1 MLSVMVLLF
10 WSLCF
15 AVPHAAA
22 QSESELER
30 SVKKEG
36 RVVFWSSMRIEDSR
50 ALAAGFEAK
59 YSYIKVDI
67 FRAASR
73 STRRFLRMQST

>member
-1 MLSVMVLLF
+1 MLQIFMF
-10 WSLCF
+10 SLWILIF
-15 AVPHAAA
+15 AAPQARG

-30 SVKKEG
+30 SAKKEG